1 MPAVGSRRPQGGGLG
16 RRCHQDMGLR
26 RGILVV
32 SIALASVIVASLP
45 AGAAIPKGRF
55 GVGDSIMLSSSDEL
69 APYGVGVDA
78 EVGRQ
83 FSEGLPV
90 VRRLVRREELPRNLI
105 VHLGT
110 NGYVQPEDC
119 DKLVAL
125 APGRRIFLTSIRV
138 PRDWQDPNN
147 DVLNACAARYDR
159 VFMLR
164 WAAESR
170 NHPEWFASDGYH
182 LNATGQQAYADL
194 LYGDVREVLRAL
206 RRR

>member
-1 MPAVGSRRPQGGGLG
+1 
-16 RRCHQDMGLR
+16 MGLR
-26 RGILVV
+26 RIVV
-32 SIALASVIVASLP
+32 ALSALTCLIGMALP
-45 AGAAIPKGRF
+45 ADASIPRGRF
-55 GVGDSIMLSSSDEL
+55 GVGDSIMLSASDEL
-69 APYGVGVDA
+69 AVYGVGVDA

-83 FSEGLPV
+83 FPEAFAV

-119 DKLVAL
+119 DKLVSL
-125 APGRRIFLTSIRV
+125 APGRRIFLTSVRV

-182 LNATGQQAYADL
+182 LNAIGQQAYADL
-194 LYGDVREVLRAL
+194 LHGDVREVLRTL

>member
-1 MPAVGSRRPQGGGLG
+1 
-16 RRCHQDMGLR
+16 MGLR
-26 RGILVV
+26 RGVV
-32 SIALASVIVASLP
+32 VALIVLASAIVAALP
-45 AGAAIPKGRF
+45 AGASIPLGRF
-55 GVGDSIMLSSSDEL
+55 GVGDSIMLSSAEEL
-69 APYGVGVDA
+69 ATYGIGADA

-83 FSEGLPV
+83 FTESFAV
-90 VRRLVRREELPRNLI
+90 VRRLARREELPRNLI

-119 DKLVAL
+119 DKLVSL
-125 APGRRIFLTSIRV
+125 APARRIFLTSVRV

-182 LNATGQQAYADL
+182 LNPTGQQAYADL